1 LRIRG
6 DLRDTLRRMNSL
18 VRRVAHSVENF
29 ATSRLTQPWRRHR
42 HFEEQYVGRLLS
54 ELKVD
59 CVLDVG
65 ANTGGYALML
75 REYSY
80 YQGLII
86 SFEPTP
92 DVLEGL
98 RRNSEKDRLWHVEP
112 VALANSTGRAKFR
125 AMPACSSEGNSFLPL
140 KQEDQPEIEEIEVEV
155 RRLADILPD
164 LRRKFGFSRPFLK
177 MDTQGFDLEVFAGA
191 REVLPEIV
199 GLQSELSVDPFYA
212 GAPGWIEALGV
223 YQQAGFTLSTLVA
236 NNLDWFPRARELD
249 CIMYRPEAWESAKK
263 V

>member
-1 LRIRG
+1 
-6 DLRDTLRRMNSL
+6 MNSL

-29 ATSRLTQPWRRHR
+29 ATSRPTQPWRRHR
-42 HFEEQYVGRLLS
+42 HFEEPYVGRLLA

-75 REYSY
+75 RKYSDY
-80 YQGLII
+80 HGLII
-86 SFEPTP
+86 SFGPTP
-92 DVLEGL
+92 DVMEGL
-98 RRNSEKDRLWHVEP
+98 LRNSEKDKLWHVEP
-112 VALANSTGRAKFR
+112 IALANSSGRAEFG
-125 AMPACSSEGNSFLPL
+125 AMPAASSEGNSFLPL
-140 KQEDQPEIEEIEVEV
+140 KQEDQPEIREIEVEV
-155 RRLADILPD
+155 RRLADILID

-191 REVLPEIV
+191 REVLPGIT
-199 GLQSELSVDPFYA
+199 GLQSELSGDPFYA

-236 NNLDWFPRARELD
+236 NNLDWFPRTRELD
-249 CIMYRPEAWESAKK
+249 CIMYRPEAWEAAKRPEA
-263 V
+263 VSPRQ